1 MAPAC
6 ASFYRTADSLRY
18 MGQLGRPIHGPMRM
32 TKPFVAIFATIACC
46 CIAPNASGQDVPV
59 IEVAG
64 AYETVMIRH
73 EFDWKPYQGWAVEA
87 STYVRTQLAIT
98 GAIDG
103 SYWGK
108 SFGQV
113 SESHNHYGFL
123 AGITATP
130 NPARRAV
137 PFMRVL
143 AGVDTTKTTLRGFGD
158 LVISGSAF
166 ALQLGGGVGL
176 RLTRALSIRPTLEAR
191 FVNPRY
197 TFAWHYPQWRFGFGI
212 AYRAASR

>member
-1 MAPAC
+1 
-6 ASFYRTADSLRY
+6 
-18 MGQLGRPIHGPMRM
+18 MRM
-32 TKPFVAIFATIACC
+32 TKPVAIFATIACC

-73 EFDWKPYQGWAVEA
+73 EFDWKPYQGWAVDA
-87 STYVRTQLAIT
+87 STYVRPQLAIT
-98 GAIDG
+98 GARGRQLDG
-103 SYWGK
+103 PAI
-108 SFGQV
+108 
-113 SESHNHYGFL
+113 HYGFL

-166 ALQLGGGVGL
+166 ALQLGGGVSL

-212 AYRAASR
+212 AYRVASR